1 MQEHQIL
8 KIKVDAR
15 KKFFDELIKLAEKDE
30 KIWLLTGDLGYS
42 FIEEFAKKFPER
54 YVNVG
59 IAEQN
64 AIGIATGLC
73 IAGYRPYFYS
83 GAVFANYRCLEQ
95 IRDAWLQGLDVKVVG
110 AGVSGFLGNSHNFLP
125 WEREP
130 LVHLAKKLKKTYI
143 RL

>member
-1 MQEHQIL
+1 MDTRKKLFDDIL
-8 KIKVDAR
+8 KEA
-15 KKFFDELIKLAEKDE
+15 KKDKD
-30 KIWLLTGDLGYS
+30 IIILVGDLGYP
-42 FIEEFAKKFPER
+42 FCEEFQKELPEQFI
-54 YVNVG
+54 NVG

-64 AIGIATGLC
+64 MIGVATGLA
-73 IAGYRPYFYS
+73 IAGKKPYCYS
-83 GAVFANYRCLEQ
+83 GAVFINYRCLEQ

-110 AGVSGFLGNSHNFLP
+110 AGVSGFLGFTHNFQK